1 MYSLNVNGK
10 VQKVDAEP
18 EMPLL
23 WVIRE
28 VLGLTGTKF
37 GCGIAQCGACTV
49 HVDGQPIRS
58 CSVPGSA
65 LTGRKITTIE
75 GLSTSSNHPV
85 QKAWAEV
92 DVPQCGYCQSGQ
104 IMAATALLKRKAK
117 PTDKDIDE
125 AMTNIC
131 RCGTYQRIRE
141 AIHVAAG
148 TKNYLN
154 WLRVKCQPWSN
165 KSKSKVNSMNT
176 LTSNTSSLSRRSF
189 MLGTSAMAGGGLA
202 LGMNLFVS
210 ENVLAQAT
218 DAFPEVGVW
227 VLVKPDD
234 TCVIRI
240 VRSEMGQGT
249 RTGLAQLVAEEL
261 ECDWSKVTTE
271 TPTPGQNLQRKRAW
285 GDMSTG
291 GSGAFELRKIM
302 FAAAAQRP
310 ASCCCRPLPL
320 NGA

>member
-49 HVDGQPIRS
+49 HVDGQPVRS

-65 LTGRKITTIE
+65 MTGRKITTIE
-75 GLSTSSNHPV
+75 GLSANSAHPV

-104 IMAATALLKRKAK
+104 IMAASSLLKRKPK

-125 AMTNIC
+125 VMTNIC

-148 TKNYLN
+148 TRKLPKMDAGEVSA
-154 WLRVKCQPWSN
+154 LVQQI
-165 KSKSKVNSMNT
+165 KV
-176 LTSNTSSLSRRSF
+176 
-189 MLGTSAMAGGGLA
+189 
-202 LGMNLFVS
+202 
-210 ENVLAQAT
+210 
-218 DAFPEVGVW
+218 
-227 VLVKPDD
+227 
-234 TCVIRI
+234 
-240 VRSEMGQGT
+240 
-249 RTGLAQLVAEEL
+249 
-261 ECDWSKVTTE
+261 
-271 TPTPGQNLQRKRAW
+271 
-285 GDMSTG
+285 
-291 GSGAFELRKIM
+291 
-302 FAAAAQRP
+302 
-310 ASCCCRPLPL
+310 
-320 NGA
+320 